1 MGSTVVDQKKVE
13 VMQTLLERIH
23 TIRIVPVIAID
34 DAAQAI
40 PLAKALIA
48 GGIPCAEITFR
59 TAAAAESIAAISAE
73 VPAMLV
79 GAGTVLSREQAD
91 RAKAAGAAFAVSPG
105 FNPHIVDYCGQIG
118 LPIIPGCSSPSDM
131 EQAIERGLQVVKF
144 FPAEQTGGLPFLKAV
159 AAPYTGLRFMPTGG
173 IGPQNLAEYLS
184 FSRVIAC
191 GGSWMAKPE
200 MIAAGR
206 FDEIAQLCRKAADIA
221 ENTGKA

>member
-1 MGSTVVDQKKVE
+1 
-13 VMQTLLERIH
+13 MQTLLERIH
-23 TIRIVPVIAID
+23 SIRIVPVIAID

-79 GAGTVLSREQAD
+79 GAGTVLTREQAD
-91 RAKAAGAAFAVSPG
+91 RAKDAGATFAVSPG

-131 EQAIERGLQVVKF
+131 EQAIERGLEVVKF
-144 FPAEQTGGLPFLKAV
+144 FPAEQAGGLPFLKAV

-221 ENTGKA
+221 GNKRKA

>member
-1 MGSTVVDQKKVE
+1 MVGQKKGK

-23 TIRIVPVIAID
+23 SIRIVPVIAID

-59 TAAAAESIAAISAE
+59 TAAAAESIVAISAE

-79 GAGTVLSREQAD
+79 GAGTVLTREQVD
-91 RAKAAGAAFAVSPG
+91 RAKDAGAAFAVSPG

-131 EQAIERGLQVVKF
+131 EQAIERGLEVVKF
-144 FPAEQTGGLPFLKAV
+144 FPAEQAGGLPFLKAV

-221 ENTGKA
+221 GNKRKA

>member
-1 MGSTVVDQKKVE
+1 
-13 VMQTLLERIH
+13 MQTLLERIH
-23 TIRIVPVIAID
+23 AIRIVPVIAID

-40 PLAKALIA
+40 PLAKTLIA

-144 FPAEQTGGLPFLKAV
+144 FPAEQAGGLPFLKAV

-206 FDEIAQLCRKAADIA
+206 FDEIAQLCRKAVDIA

>member
-1 MGSTVVDQKKVE
+1 
-13 VMQTLLERIH
+13 MQTLLERIH
-23 TIRIVPVIAID
+23 AIRIVPVIAID

-40 PLAKALIA
+40 PLAKTLIA

-144 FPAEQTGGLPFLKAV
+144 FPAEQAGGLPFLKAV

-200 MIAAGR
+200 IIAAGR
-206 FDEIAQLCRKAADIA
+206 FDEIAQLCRKAVDIA

>member
-1 MGSTVVDQKKVE
+1 
-13 VMQTLLERIH
+13 MQTLLERIH
-23 TIRIVPVIAID
+23 AIRIVPVIAID

-144 FPAEQTGGLPFLKAV
+144 FPAEQAGGLPFLKAV

>member
-1 MGSTVVDQKKVE
+1 
-13 VMQTLLERIH
+13 MQTLLERIH

-144 FPAEQTGGLPFLKAV
+144 FPAEQAGGLPFLKAV

>member
-1 MGSTVVDQKKVE
+1 MVGQKKGK

-23 TIRIVPVIAID
+23 SIRIVPVIAID

-59 TAAAAESIAAISAE
+59 TAAAAESIVAISAE

-79 GAGTVLSREQAD
+79 GAGTVLTREQAD
-91 RAKAAGAAFAVSPG
+91 RAKDAGAAFAVSPG

-131 EQAIERGLQVVKF
+131 EQAIERGLEVVKF
-144 FPAEQTGGLPFLKAV
+144 FPAEQAGGLPFLKAV

-221 ENTGKA
+221 GNKRKA

>member
-1 MGSTVVDQKKVE
+1 
-13 VMQTLLERIH
+13 MQTLLERIH
-23 TIRIVPVIAID
+23 SIRIVPVIAID

-59 TAAAAESIAAISAE
+59 TAAAVESIAAISAE

-79 GAGTVLSREQAD
+79 GAGTVLTREQAD
-91 RAKAAGAAFAVSPG
+91 RAKDAGAAFAVSPG

-144 FPAEQTGGLPFLKAV
+144 FPAEQAGGLPFLKAV

-206 FDEIAQLCRKAADIA
+206 FDEIAQLCRKAVDIA

>member
-1 MGSTVVDQKKVE
+1 MVGQKKVE

-23 TIRIVPVIAID
+23 AIRIVPVIAID

-40 PLAKALIA
+40 PLAKTLIA

-131 EQAIERGLQVVKF
+131 EQAIERGLQVVC
-144 FPAEQTGGLPFLKAV
+144 
-159 AAPYTGLRFMPTGG
+159 
-173 IGPQNLAEYLS
+173 LS
-184 FSRVIAC
+184 
-191 GGSWMAKPE
+191 
-200 MIAAGR
+200 
-206 FDEIAQLCRKAADIA
+206 
-221 ENTGKA
+221 

>member
-1 MGSTVVDQKKVE
+1 
-13 VMQTLLERIH
+13 MQTLLERIH
-23 TIRIVPVIAID
+23 SIRIVPVIAID

-79 GAGTVLSREQAD
+79 GAGTVLTREQAD
-91 RAKAAGAAFAVSPG
+91 RAKDAGAAFAVSPG
-105 FNPHIVDYCGQIG
+105 FNPHIVDYCGEIG

-131 EQAIERGLQVVKF
+131 EQAIERGLKAVKF
-144 FPAEQTGGLPFLKAV
+144 FPAEQAGGLPFLKAV

-221 ENTGKA
+221 GNKRKA

>member
-1 MGSTVVDQKKVE
+1 
-13 VMQTLLERIH
+13 MQTLLERIH

>member
-1 MGSTVVDQKKVE
+1 MVGQKKGK

-23 TIRIVPVIAID
+23 SIRIVPVIAID

-79 GAGTVLSREQAD
+79 GAGTVLTREQAD
-91 RAKAAGAAFAVSPG
+91 RAKDAGATFAVSPG

-131 EQAIERGLQVVKF
+131 EQAIERGLEVVKF
-144 FPAEQTGGLPFLKAV
+144 FPAEQAGGLPFLKAV

-221 ENTGKA
+221 GNKRKA

>member
-23 TIRIVPVIAID
+23 AIRIVPVIAID

-144 FPAEQTGGLPFLKAV
+144 FPAEQAGGLPFLKAV

>member
-144 FPAEQTGGLPFLKAV
+144 FPAEQAGGLPFLKAV